1 MVAPAGLNDFM
12 AGGAKA
18 KSPPMLVHFNF
29 NGALDSLSSRPKAG
43 AGN

>member
-18 KSPPMLVHFNF
+18 KSPPMLVHINF